1 MIVAARRGRARG
13 LTDLQSVGRTAQ
25 TPVFIGQ
32 YGNAPD
38 PCQHYVSG
46 ATESAALH
54 GRAALDGKTVRRQR
68 LATVRQ
74 PSAAPILSIRNG
86 SHRRGGTSPAWYV
99 RRFSPLRSPASA
111 VAYLSTLRYVARC
124 CQWVGG
130 FVPSGV
136 FAGIGSHMAHEPAF
150 SAYSPVGPVEGSSLV
165 SVAPPAV
172 GSAAAGAVSSH
183 TVRFRTG
190 PSGELNLPSGPECA
204 LRSRGSVRER
214 SGRVFVVPDRR
225 KGAIALYGA
234 LTRSGGVSRE
244 TKARYGDQC
253 ALPPRKNVHEW
264 ASRVFGVPDCAKAAM
279 PLYGPLTRSQGPSAP
294 IGKVRARGPPNSFRF
309 TEMNP

>member
-1 MIVAARRGRARG
+1 MIVAARRGLARG

-99 RRFSPLRSPASA
+99 RRFCSRRHPSPQRSRVSLRCTSVFSDLADGA
-111 VAYLSTLRYVARC
+111 L
-124 CQWVGG
+124 WGG
-130 FVPSGV
+130 
-136 FAGIGSHMAHEPAF
+136 FAGIGSLRRREPAI
-150 SAYSPVGPVEGSSLV
+150 
-165 SVAPPAV
+165 
-172 GSAAAGAVSSH
+172 SSH
-183 TVRFRTG
+183 IVRSRAG
-190 PSGELNLPSGPECA
+190 PSPELNLGFGGVCSRTLPPCGRPVQRRHGPGACRPIQNPSRLCSPPPTRSQGA
-204 LRSRGSVRER
+204 SRG
-214 SGRVFVVPDRR
+214 
-225 KGAIALYGA
+225 
-234 LTRSGGVSRE
+234 
-244 TKARYGDQC
+244 TKARYGDRC
-253 ALPPRKNVHEW
+253 PLSPRGRVREW
-264 ASRVFGVPDCAKAAM
+264 VSGVWGCRTAPS
-279 PLYGPLTRSQGPSAP
+279 GGGGPSAALSVAVGCLP
-294 IGKVRARGPPNSFRF
+294 
-309 TEMNP
+309 